1 MNKHKIYS
9 AFVKVLADTITP
21 VGAYLKMRD
30 HYPNALLLE
39 SSDYHSKEDSFSFI
53 CLQPM
58 AGFEASERKYSISNL
73 DGSSDHFEVDSM
85 TEMSEVFKSFLSQFE
100 EVFLNFQRK

>member
-1 MNKHKIYS
+1 MKKHKIYS
-9 AFVKVLADTITP
+9 TYIKVLADTITP

-53 CLQPM
+53 CLNPI
-58 AGFEASERKYSISNL
+58 AGFEAKEKSYDIKYR
-73 DGSSDHFEVDSM
+73 G
-85 TEMSEVFKSFLSQFE
+85 
-100 EVFLNFQRK
+100 LNRIF